1 MRLDKFI
8 CKSTALNRAEASE
21 CINAGKICVNDA
33 LVTDISFQV
42 HESNHITLDGQ
53 KLIARPSRYIMLHK
67 PMHTLSSNVDGDY
80 PSLFNCI
87 ELGQVEDLHIVGRLD
102 ADTTGLV
109 LLTDDGRWSFD
120 IIRPDKL
127 CEKTY
132 RVTLRDPIT
141 ADNAAGVVASFANG
155 LQLQNEKALTQP
167 AKLDLVTS
175 TEVLLTITEGKYHQ
189 VKRMFAAIGNRV
201 NGLHREQI
209 GGLKLDVEVGQW
221 RHLTADEVSLL
232 ATPTPAINNAR

>member
-8 CKSTALNRAEASE
+8 CKSTDLSRAQASDCIERAEIS
-21 CINAGKICVNDA
+21 VNGETI
-33 LVTDISFQV
+33 TDVAFQV
-42 HESNHITLDGQ
+42 HESNEIRYQGGRLV
-53 KLIARPSRYIMLHK
+53 ARPSRYIMLHK

-87 ELGQVEDLHIVGRLD
+87 KLERVEDLHIVGRLD

-120 IIRPDKL
+120 IIRPDKQ

-132 RVTLRDPIT
+132 RVTLRDPV
-141 ADNAAGVVASFANG
+141 AEDVAEKFKQGV
-155 LQLQNEKALTQP
+155 QLQNEKALTLP
-167 AKLDLVTS
+167 AKLEIVTPK
-175 TEVLLTITEGKYHQ
+175 EVLLTITEGKYHQ
-189 VKRMFAAIGNRV
+189 VKRMFAAVGNRV

-209 GGLKLDVEVGQW
+209 GELKLDVELGLW
-221 RHLTADEVSLL
+221 RYLSEVEVKQLS
-232 ATPTPAINNAR
+232 TPTPT

>member
-8 CKSTALNRAEASE
+8 CKSTELNRAKAGD
-21 CINAGKICVNDA
+21 CIERGEVSVNGEPI
-33 LVTDISFQV
+33 TDVRFQV
-42 HESNHITLDGQ
+42 HESNTIVFKGQ
-53 KLIARPSRYIMLHK
+53 RLVARPSRYIMLHK
-67 PMHTLSSNVDGDY
+67 PLHTLSSNVDGDY
-80 PSLFNCI
+80 PSLFRCI
-87 ELGQVEDLHIVGRLD
+87 DIDRVEDLHIVGRLD

-120 IIRPDKL
+120 IIRPDKK

-141 ADNAAGVVASFANG
+141 IDNSAEVIARFAQG

-167 AKLDLVTS
+167 AKLEVVTPK
-175 TEVLLTITEGKYHQ
+175 EVRLTITEGKYHQ
-189 VKRMFAAIGNRV
+189 VKRMFAAVGNRV

-209 GGLKLDVEVGQW
+209 GDLSLDVKVGEWRYLSEEEVNQ
-221 RHLTADEVSLL
+221 LSNP
-232 ATPTPAINNAR
+232 TPTYM

>member
-8 CKSTALNRAEASE
+8 CKSTALNRAQSSE
-21 CINAGKICVNDA
+21 CILAGQISVNGNT
-33 LVTDISFQV
+33 VTDVGFQV
-42 HESNHITLDGQ
+42 HETNCITLDGK

-67 PMHTLSSNVDGDY
+67 PMNMLSSNVDGDY

-87 ELGQVEDLHIVGRLD
+87 ELERVEDLHIVGRLD

-120 IIRPDKL
+120 IIRPDKK
-127 CEKTY
+127 CDKTY

-141 ADNAAGVVASFANG
+141 DDSSAEVIARFSQG
-155 LQLQNEKALTQP
+155 LQLQNEKALTLP
-167 AKLDLVTS
+167 AKLELVTP

-209 GGLKLDVEVGQW
+209 GALKLDVAVGQW
-221 RHLTADEVSLL
+221 RHLTADEVALL
-232 ATPTPAINNAR
+232 ATPTPT

>member
-8 CKSTALNRAEASE
+8 CKSTALNRAQASE
-21 CINAGKICVNDA
+21 CIQAGQISVNGNT
-33 LVTDISFQV
+33 VTDVGFQV
-42 HESNHITLDGQ
+42 HESNCITLDGQ
-53 KLIARPSRYIMLHK
+53 KLFARPSRYIMLHK

-87 ELGQVEDLHIVGRLD
+87 ELDRVEDLHIVGRLD

-141 ADNAAGVVASFANG
+141 ADNSTEVIARFAQG
-155 LQLQNEKALTQP
+155 LQLQNEKALTLP
-167 AKLDLVTS
+167 AKLEFVTP
-175 TEVLLTITEGKYHQ
+175 TEALLTITEGKYHQ

-209 GGLKLDVEVGQW
+209 GALKLDVAVGQW
-221 RHLTADEVSLL
+221 RYLTSDEVMLL
-232 ATPTPAINNAR
+232 ATPTPT